1 MTIRTAQGTCRA
13 FHARAGEYRL
23 AAGEV
28 APAVMAKADR
38 RMQGDPLTPAEEQAL
53 LRQGFTW
60 VTRNRSWLL
69 RTREFR
75 QHCGRSLSAGPF
87 TIPVIRS
94 PIVVRHG
101 LCGSGSSTRP
111 SGRDNNA
118 DVEGVGLLD
127 HGRGW
132 ESARSVLLSG
142 GR

>member
-28 APAVMAKADR
+28 APAVMAKADQ

-75 QHCGRSLSAGPF
+75 
-87 TIPVIRS
+87 
-94 PIVVRHG
+94 
-101 LCGSGSSTRP
+101 
-111 SGRDNNA
+111 
-118 DVEGVGLLD
+118 
-127 HGRGW
+127 
-132 ESARSVLLSG
+132 
-142 GR
+142 